1 MNLEEI
7 LDNGFLLLKESDELF
22 SPLAMLYY
30 QRYENKEEVQL
41 FLSKYIDDIQ
51 VVVGEGY
58 EKFGQAQC
66 PLLTDYADGIDTMD
80 WLVKL

>member
-30 QRYENKEEVQL
+30 QRYENKEEVQS
-41 FLSKYIDDIQ
+41 FLSKYNDDIQ
-51 VVVGEGY
+51 VVVGDGY

-66 PLLTDYADGIDTMD
+66 PLLTDYADGVDTMQ
-80 WLVKL
+80 WLVNL